1 VVAKA
6 RQVSSPTFVRRFK
19 SSHSSAQARILAR
32 LARGS
37 DGGGFVVSRGASG
50 GSLVGLS
57 TLGAGS
63 AAGGFGVGLT
73 GGFGAADCLAVGF
86 AGAGFVVFGLVG
98 DAGEGAVCACAGAG
112 AMRSAPATQP
122 ATSPENDD
130 AVLSATAMFYLIPA

>member
-1 VVAKA
+1 LVAKA

-19 SSHSSAQARILAR
+19 SSHSSAQARIFAR

-37 DGGGFVVSRGASG
+37 DGGGFVVSTGASG

-57 TLGAGS
+57 TLGGGS
-63 AAGGFGVGLT
+63 AAGGLT
-73 GGFGAADCLAVGF
+73 GGFGAADCLGVGF

-112 AMRSAPATQP
+112 AMNSAPATQP

-130 AVLSATAMFYLIPA
+130 AVLSATAMFSLIPA